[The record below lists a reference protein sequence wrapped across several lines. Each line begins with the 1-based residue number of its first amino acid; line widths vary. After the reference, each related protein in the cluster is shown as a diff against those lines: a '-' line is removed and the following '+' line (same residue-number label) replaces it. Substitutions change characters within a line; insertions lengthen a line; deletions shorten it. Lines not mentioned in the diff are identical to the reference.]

1 MTKLTNANAI
11 ATVIEMVNALETENV
26 GAFGKAEML
35 EKLDKIKASF
45 EKKSSGGERKP
56 TARQIENDG
65 IKAQVLEILGSATD
79 LMTITDII
87 KAVGIEEMSNQRMSA
102 IVRQMYL
109 TDGTVVRVEDKRKAY
124 FKIA

>member
-11 ATVIEMVNALETENV
+11 ATVIEMVNALETEKV
-26 GAFGKAEML
+26 GTFDKAEML

-45 EKKSSGGERKP
+45 EKKSKGGERKP

-65 IKAQVLEILGSATD
+65 IKTQVLEILGSATD

-87 KAVGIEEMSNQRMSA
+87 KAIGIEDMSNQRMSA